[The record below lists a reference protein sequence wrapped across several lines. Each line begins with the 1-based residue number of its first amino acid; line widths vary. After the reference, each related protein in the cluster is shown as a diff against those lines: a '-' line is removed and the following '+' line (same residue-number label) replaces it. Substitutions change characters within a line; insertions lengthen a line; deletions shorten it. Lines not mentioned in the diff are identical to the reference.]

1 MYIHGITNEIGK
13 IYTRPWGTY
22 QTLALA
28 GNCQIKIITVNPGG
42 RLSLQKHSKRCEH
55 WVVVAGS
62 PTITIAETV
71 KAYQVNDYVFIPSD
85 TVHRMENFTAA
96 LAIITE
102 IQIGA
107 YLGEDDI
114 IRLDDIYGRV

>member
-1 MYIHGITNEIGK
+1 MINEIGK

-28 GNCQIKIITVNPGG
+28 ENYQIKIITINPGG
-42 RLSLQKHSKRCEH
+42 RLSLQKHSKRAEH

-62 PTITIAETV
+62 PTITIDEMV
-71 KAYQVNDYVFIPSD
+71 KVHQVNDHVFIPIGAA
-85 TVHRMENFTAA
+85 HRIENFTTIPV
-96 LAIITE
+96 IITE
-102 IQIGA
+102 IQIGP

-114 IRLDDIYGRV
+114 IRLDDVYGRK